1 MTTQETRQPI
11 ARESEP
17 LKSVRSLG
25 LGGVRFDGETIRSW
39 IRALVGVDSKLQAGA
54 LVADVTC
61 GVGTAT
67 LALALA
73 YPRSTFRGFDPHEPS
88 ISEAREAAIQS
99 QVTNVRFERVAP
111 HEFPGRRYELITTFR
126 PERFSGD
133 IRRIVTRIREALSEE
148 GGVWMLVLPKR
159 ELHVHGEEEAAA
171 HLGTF
176 SSVRIAAETGEY
188 TVLEAVR

>member
-17 LKSVRSLG
+17 LKYVRSRG

-67 LALALA
+67 LALAL
-73 YPRSTFRGFDPHEPS
+73 FF
-88 ISEAREAAIQS
+88 
-99 QVTNVRFERVAP
+99 F
-111 HEFPGRRYELITTFR
+111 
-126 PERFSGD
+126 
-133 IRRIVTRIREALSEE
+133 
-148 GGVWMLVLPKR
+148 
-159 ELHVHGEEEAAA
+159 
-171 HLGTF
+171 
-176 SSVRIAAETGEY
+176 
-188 TVLEAVR
+188 

>member
-17 LKSVRSLG
+17 LKYVRSLG

-88 ISEAREAAIQS
+88 ISEARKAAIQS
-99 QVTNVRFERVAP
+99 QVTVCATTARAVHRSRIVR
-111 HEFPGRRYELITTFR
+111 GRRV
-126 PERFSGD
+126 
-133 IRRIVTRIREALSEE
+133 RRKSRRAE
-148 GGVWMLVLPKR
+148 VL
-159 ELHVHGEEEAAA
+159 
-171 HLGTF
+171 
-176 SSVRIAAETGEY
+176 
-188 TVLEAVR
+188 